1 MRTGMAARIPGGP
14 DGRRMLRINFVDKT
28 GSGLWLSVT
37 ALYFL
42 VVAHLSAGQ
51 IGLLMGLAG
60 AVGIAGSPVAGRL
73 ADRFPLTRLLLAVQL
88 LRAAS
93 GLLLLVADGFWQL
106 LPLVALGSL
115 GERSASVLTKLYAA
129 RVAGPDRSRYQ
140 AVQRT
145 VVNVG
150 YTLGGLG
157 ASVGLAFGS
166 ATVYRGLLLADSL
179 SFCVVAVLVAR
190 CAEPPSATR
199 TVASSAAGPPAEAP
213 AARPAPS
220 SNPWRDRGY
229 LGYAATDAL
238 LFLDGSVL
246 RVGMPL
252 WIISATTA
260 PHGLA
265 ALLFV
270 INTVVVV
277 LFQVRLSRHGRTP
290 RLAANTLWRVAAC
303 YFLGGAAVAASV
315 VDARWAATTAML
327 VAAVA
332 FTFVEMYQATVS
344 WELSVALAPDDAQG
358 AYVGVHGLAQSA
370 ERAAGPLIMTTAVI
384 AAGPLGWLSLGT
396 ALAGTAFLQK
406 HMVLRRLGSTQKATE
421 ATVPSGLSEPPITVS
436 EN

>member
-1 MRTGMAARIPGGP
+1 MAARIPGGP
-14 DGRRMLRINFVDKT
+14 DGRRMLWINFVDKT

-42 VVAHLSAGQ
+42 VVAHLSAGR

-93 GLLLLVADGFWQL
+93 GLLLLAADGFWQL
-106 LPLVALGSL
+106 LPLVALGSF

-157 ASVGLAFGS
+157 ASVGLAFGN
-166 ATVYRGLLLADSL
+166 ATVYRGLLLADGL

-199 TVASSAAGPPAEAP
+199 TVASSATKPPAAAL

-252 WIISATTA
+252 WIISSTTA

-290 RLAANTLWRVAAC
+290 RLAARTLRHVAAC

-315 VDARWAATTAML
+315 VDARWAATTAL
-327 VAAVA
+327 LLAAVA

-384 AAGPLGWLSLGT
+384 AAGPLGWLGLGT

-406 HMVLRRLGSTQKATE
+406 HMVLRRLGSTRTVTE
-421 ATVPSGLSEPPITVS
+421 PSGLSVPTITVS